1 VNHRRYAVPGAIVLL
16 LCAAAFLALHPS
28 GGHTQATKPL
38 PETYSVR
45 SDDTILSIAQELCP
59 PQATVNQ
66 MAMALVR
73 ANAEVFEA
81 KSDRRLPLG
90 ATLKVPDL
98 ATVLKVDAAT
108 AQRQFYDL
116 WRAEQHYRA
125 GVSLERSKDMF
136 YAFTSYVEAAKL
148 GHGLAQLRLGQ
159 LYDNDLS
166 GFVRRDLQE
175 SLRWYERARD
185 QGVRIR
191 SPGVRAPRGI

>member
-1 VNHRRYAVPGAIVLL
+1 MNHRRYAMPGAIALL

-38 PETYSVR
+38 PQTYTVR
-45 SDDTILSIAQELCP
+45 SDDTILSIAEELRP

-73 ANAEVFEA
+73 ANVEVFQPKAE
-81 KSDRRLPLG
+81 RRMPVG
-90 ATLKVPDL
+90 ATLAVPSL
-98 ATVLKVDAAT
+98 ETILKTDAAA

-116 WRAEQHYRA
+116 WRAEQHYKA
-125 GVSLERSKDMF
+125 GLALERSKDMF

-185 QGVRIR
+185 QGVKIR
-191 SPGVRAPRGI
+191 SPGSRAPRGI

>member
-1 VNHRRYAVPGAIVLL
+1 MNRYFAQGTLVLL
-16 LCAAAFLALHPS
+16 LVAAAAALALHPT
-28 GGHTQATKPL
+28 GVRGQATPPL
-38 PETYSVR
+38 PSTYTVKSE
-45 SDDTILSIAQELCP
+45 DTILSIAREICP

-73 ANAEVFEA
+73 ANTEVFQP
-81 KSDRRLPLG
+81 KSERRLPVG
-90 ATLKVPDL
+90 TTLTVPDL
-98 ATVLKVDAAT
+98 ATIMKTGAAA

-125 GVSLERSKDMF
+125 GLALERSKDMF

-159 LYDNDLS
+159 LYDSDMS

-175 SLRWYERARD
+175 SMRWYERARD
-185 QGVRIR
+185 QGVKIR
-191 SPGVRAPRGI
+191 NPGTRAPRGM